1 MKDRMH
7 GSVACTKTSTFV
19 TLHTAGG
26 AIMGKQSLQ
35 LGKRSAPIDST
46 SRARIVLT
54 SGRRSRRDR
63 SPMHQPNRLPLLFAD
78 APAEGSML
86 TRLVEPVVQSAV
98 FALVGVVVFAL
109 AFWVMA
115 KVAPFSIRKEIEH
128 DQNTA
133 LGIIVGSIVIGL
145 AMIIASAIKG

>member
-1 MKDRMH
+1 
-7 GSVACTKTSTFV
+7 
-19 TLHTAGG
+19 
-26 AIMGKQSLQ
+26 
-35 LGKRSAPIDST
+35 
-46 SRARIVLT
+46 
-54 SGRRSRRDR
+54 
-63 SPMHQPNRLPLLFAD
+63 MHQPNRLPLLFAD

>member
-1 MKDRMH
+1 
-7 GSVACTKTSTFV
+7 
-19 TLHTAGG
+19 
-26 AIMGKQSLQ
+26 
-35 LGKRSAPIDST
+35 
-46 SRARIVLT
+46 
-54 SGRRSRRDR
+54 
-63 SPMHQPNRLPLLFAD
+63 MHQPNRLPLLFAD
-78 APAEGSML
+78 ASAEGSMF

>member
-1 MKDRMH
+1 M
-7 GSVACTKTSTFV
+7 F
-19 TLHTAGG
+19 
-26 AIMGKQSLQ
+26 
-35 LGKRSAPIDST
+35 
-46 SRARIVLT
+46 
-54 SGRRSRRDR
+54 
-63 SPMHQPNRLPLLFAD
+63 
-78 APAEGSML
+78 